1 MSNYTKSTN
10 FATKDSLPAGNALK
24 RVKGAEIDDEFNAI
38 SVAIATKANIN
49 NTALTGTPTTPT
61 ASAGTTSVQI
71 ASTAFVASAISTAVS
86 AAIAAIPAV
95 TNAVVNAHAYPVGSI
110 YTAIVATNPATLLA
124 MGTWVAF
131 GAGRVLAGRDGG
143 DTSMQTPEQTGGAK
157 TDSHTLTLSEIP
169 AHHHGYTGVTGTGN
183 PDGSMDSTSVGAAG
197 SYPRVT
203 QLLDQ
208 GGGQAHTHHI
218 MQPYIVVYFWKRT
231 A

>member
-110 YTAIVATNPATLLA
+110 YTAIVATNPATLLGV
-124 MGTWVAF
+124 GTWVAF

-157 TDSHTLTLSEIP
+157 THTLTINEIP
-169 AHHHGYTGVTGTGN
+169 SHVHGYTGTAGDGD
-183 PDGSMDSTSVGAAG
+183 PDGGGDRGGQM
-197 SYPRVT
+197 YPRASE
-203 QLLDQ
+203 LDYE
-208 GGGQAHTHHI
+208 GGGAQHNI

>member
-71 ASTAFVASAISTAVS
+71 ASTAFVGTAVS
-86 AAIAAIPAV
+86 TAIAAIPAV
-95 TNAVVNAHAYPVGSI
+95 TAAVVNAHAYPVGSI
-110 YTAIVATNPATLLA
+110 YTAIVATNPATLLGV
-124 MGTWVAF
+124 GTWVAF
-131 GAGRVLAGRDGG
+131 GAGRVLAGRNGG

-157 TDSHTLTLSEIP
+157 THTLTINEIP
-169 AHHHGYTGVTGTGN
+169 SHVHGYTGTAGDGD
-183 PDGSMDSTSVGAAG
+183 PDGGGDRGGQMYPRASELDYEGGGAAH
-197 SYPRVT
+197 SHDIV
-203 QLLDQ
+203 
-208 GGGQAHTHHI
+208 
-218 MQPYIVVYFWKRT
+218 QPYIVVYFWKRT